1 MYAFIG
7 IGQGGCGLL
16 DSAFYDKDLFKVV
29 KPIAINSTA
38 KDLKNLKNIKPQYWL
53 GMSKDKGFIDG
64 TTKNLESYLVGGYG
78 QDRTKSKDDA
88 ERQYSDLQ
96 EKIRYYLE
104 TRTAKGK
111 EMAVQ
116 FAFLMTSL
124 GGGTGSGLSPAIAK
138 ILKDLGIC
146 VIAVLITPAKSEGSL
161 TAKNAV
167 EALNEIYNY
176 ADSIILASN
185 EKISYAQ
192 NIEALFSHYNDYIA
206 RSLVD
211 ICEGMTLEQIDPAKF
226 EGNPPVIDMKDFI
239 TATSFLDT
247 HKPGFSV
254 IGRASDNVRDML
266 HYIFPV
272 GGYKEIDAI
281 GLIQQAMLKLS
292 ADIDDN
298 ARKNL
303 CLLRLPHR
311 YLTSESRMINTEVVR
326 NFLLEK
332 TELNETHFG
341 ISLTKRNLATATLI
355 SCHSKKPRDFEMLE
369 ESAEKYKG

>member
-16 DSAFYDKDLFKVV
+16 DSAFYDKDLFKVA

-38 KDLKNLKNIKPQYWL
+38 KDLKNLKHIKQEYWL

-104 TRTAKGK
+104 TRTARGK

-138 ILKDLGIC
+138 ILKDFGIY

-185 EKISYAQ
+185 EK
-192 NIEALFSHYNDYIA
+192 
-206 RSLVD
+206 
-211 ICEGMTLEQIDPAKF
+211 
-226 EGNPPVIDMKDFI
+226 
-239 TATSFLDT
+239 FL
-247 HKPGFSV
+247 
-254 IGRASDNVRDML
+254 M
-266 HYIFPV
+266 
-272 GGYKEIDAI
+272 
-281 GLIQQAMLKLS
+281 
-292 ADIDDN
+292 
-298 ARKNL
+298 
-303 CLLRLPHR
+303 
-311 YLTSESRMINTEVVR
+311 
-326 NFLLEK
+326 
-332 TELNETHFG
+332 
-341 ISLTKRNLATATLI
+341 
-355 SCHSKKPRDFEMLE
+355 PRI
-369 ESAEKYKG
+369 